1 MASKHSSRT
10 LAGLLTASLATAGLA
25 GLAGAGSAAAQAA
38 PATVAAQAAAR
49 SGAATSSQ
57 TVAAPRTAPTYWT
70 SDRMR
75 AARSVDTAVSAAPAK
90 TLATAGATVARGTPG
105 SSAPQAGSAQAAIPS
120 LPAPAKAGPGFGA
133 TAAPWYGARTSPP
146 ATTSGRI
153 FFTGNDGLGYSCSGS
168 TVNSNGKNLVFTA
181 GHCVHPGGS
190 GTWFSNWVFVPRY
203 TNGAAP
209 YGTWSARQLWSWTT
223 WTQGGDR
230 RYDIGVAVMNT
241 RWGRHIVNVVGGQ
254 GIEWNYPLQQY
265 IYQFGY
271 PARSPFNGGTLQY
284 CSGWTYNDG
293 GNEGINCNMTEG
305 ASGGPWLA
313 RFGGTFGYLDSVNSW
328 VFWDGNGVRYKWN
341 GPYFGNDAR
350 DLFKATANL

>member
-1 MASKHSSRT
+1 MASKHAPLT
-10 LAGLLTASLATAGLA
+10 LAGLLTASLVTAGLA
-25 GLAGAGSAAAQAA
+25 GLSPAAAKPSPAA
-38 PATVAAQAAAR
+38 GMAAASPTVAAA
-49 SGAATSSQ
+49 S
-57 TVAAPRTAPTYWT
+57 TAKAYWT
-70 SDRMR
+70 SNRMR
-75 AARSVDTAVSAAPAK
+75 GARSLDTAVSAAQAR
-90 TLATAGATVARGTPG
+90 TLAQAAATVARGTPG
-105 SSAPQAGSAQAAIPS
+105 RSAPQAATAKAGTAQVGSAQAGSAQVARNTLKS
-120 LPAPAKAGPGFGA
+120 GPGFGA
-133 TAAPWYGARTSPP
+133 TAAGWYGAPTSPP

-168 TVNSNGKNLVFTA
+168 TVNSSGKNLVFTA
-181 GHCVHPGGS
+181 GHCVHPGGT

-203 TNGAAP
+203 TNGSAP
-209 YGTWSARQLWSWTT
+209 YGTWSSRQLWSWTL
-223 WTQGGDR
+223 WTQNGNR
-230 RYDIGVAVMNT
+230 AYDIGVAVMNT
-241 RWGRHIVNVVGGQ
+241 LGGQHIVNIVGGQ
-254 GIEWNYPLQQY
+254 GLEWNYPLEQY
-265 IYQFGY
+265 VYQFGY

-350 DLFKATANL
+350 DLYNTTANL

>member
-1 MASKHSSRT
+1 MASRHTPRT
-10 LAGLLTASLATAGLA
+10 LAGLLTASLATAGMVGVAGLA
-25 GLAGAGSAAAQAA
+25 GLAAAGPAAAH
-38 PATVAAQAAAR
+38 AAAR
-49 SGAATSSQ
+49 PGAATSSP
-57 TVAAPRTAPTYWT
+57 TLAAASTAPRYWT
-70 SDRMR
+70 SERMR
-75 AARSVDTAVSAAPAK
+75 AARSVDTAVSAARAES
-90 TLATAGATVARGTPG
+90 LAGVGATVARGAPG
-105 SSAPQAGSAQAAIPS
+105 RSAPQAGSAQSVFARS
-120 LPAPAKAGPGFGA
+120 AKAGPGFGP
-133 TAAPWYGARTSPP
+133 TAAPWYGSATSPP

-203 TNGAAP
+203 TNGSAP

-241 RWGRHIVNVVGGQ
+241 RFGQHIVNVVGGQ
-254 GIEWNYPLQQY
+254 GIEWNYPLEQY
-265 IYQFGY
+265 VYQFGY

-328 VFWDGNGVRYKWN
+328 VFWDRFGVRYKWN

-350 DLFKATANL
+350 DLFNTTGNL